1 MQGESVTLRCT
12 VSSEP
17 IGSVESSWYKDGV
30 LLSEEPPQITIRYNN
45 GLFELIFNP
54 LTMNDTGSYTCHF
67 NNTIIPATVERTINL
82 TVTCKPIYSTYAHTL
97 AFLLP

>member
-17 IGSVESSWYKDGV
+17 IGSVERSWYKDGV
-30 LLSEEPPQITIRYNN
+30 LLSEEPPRITTRYSN
-45 GLFELIFNP
+45 GLYELTINS

-67 NNTIIPATVERTINL
+67 NNTVIPATDERTINL
-82 TVTCKPIYSTYAHTL
+82 TVTRKYI
-97 AFLLP
+97 